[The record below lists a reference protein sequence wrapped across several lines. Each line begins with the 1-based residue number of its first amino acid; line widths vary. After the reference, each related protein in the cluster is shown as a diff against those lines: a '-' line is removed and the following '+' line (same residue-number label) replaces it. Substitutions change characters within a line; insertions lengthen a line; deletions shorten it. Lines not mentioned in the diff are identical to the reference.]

1 MGILLG
7 LLTAVTWGSSDFL
20 ARFTARRIGSLRT
33 TLYMQ
38 LVGLV
43 LLTISL
49 PWIGGWGH
57 LFDGSGWQPWA
68 WGVLA
73 GALNGISS
81 LSLYRSFEVGKLAVV
96 APLSASYPALTVAI
110 AVFTGEHL
118 SAMRAAGI
126 ALILAG
132 VIVVVRNEVEADTV
146 EQDHIEPHNVERE
159 CVAPDSVSVPSRAAP
174 KKKAASGIG
183 AAMISAV
190 GFGVLFWLLGNR
202 VVPRVG
208 FASTVWM
215 IRLTSSALCA
225 IVIVAMKQP
234 IALRRKD
241 SVWLWL
247 LGMGVL
253 DSGAFVLNNLGMQLE
268 QVSVVSVL
276 ASLYGAVTVLLST
289 VVLREKMSRWQWL
302 GVFAIFAGIAL
313 ISR

>member
-7 LLTAVTWGSSDFL
+7 LLTALSWGSSDFL

-43 LLTISL
+43 LLTIFL

-57 LFDGSGWQPWA
+57 LYDGSGWQPWA
-68 WGVLA
+68 WGALA
-73 GALNGISS
+73 GVLNGIST

-110 AVFTGEHL
+110 SVFTGEHL

-132 VIVVVRNEVEADTV
+132 VIVVVRGEVEADSGIAPSGVARHSVQLGSVAAASRSTL
-146 EQDHIEPHNVERE
+146 ER
-159 CVAPDSVSVPSRAAP
+159 
-174 KKKAASGIG
+174 KAASGIG
-183 AAMISAV
+183 AAMISAA
-190 GFGVLFWLLGNR
+190 GFGVLFWLLGNH

-215 IRLTSSALCA
+215 IRLTSSALTA
-225 IVIVAMKQP
+225 LVIVAMKQP
-234 IALRRKD
+234 ISLRRRD
-241 SVWLWL
+241 HVSLWL

-253 DSGAFVLNNLGMQLE
+253 DTGAFVLNNLGMELE

-289 VVLREKMSRWQWL
+289 VVLHEKMSRWQWL
-302 GVFAIFAGIAL
+302 GIIAIFAGIAL

>member
-7 LLTAVTWGSSDFL
+7 LLTALSWGSSDFL

-68 WGVLA
+68 WGALV
-73 GALNGISS
+73 GVLNGIST

-110 AVFTGEHL
+110 SVVTGEHL

-126 ALILAG
+126 AFILAG
-132 VIVVVRNEVEADTV
+132 VIVVVRGEVEPDDV
-146 EQDHIEPHNVERE
+146 EPDSGELDR
-159 CVAPDSVSVPSRAAP
+159 VAPLSRAAP
-174 KKKAASGIG
+174 ERKAANGIG
-183 AAMISAV
+183 AAMISAA

-215 IRLTSSALCA
+215 IRLTSSVLTAL
-225 IVIVAMKQP
+225 VIVAMKQP

-241 SVWLWL
+241 NVSLWL

-253 DSGAFVLNNLGMQLE
+253 DTGAFVLNNLGMQLE

-289 VVLREKMSRWQWL
+289 VVLHEKMSRWQWL
-302 GVFAIFAGIAL
+302 GIVAIFAGIVR

>member
-7 LLTAVTWGSSDFL
+7 LLTALSWGSSDLL

-43 LLTISL
+43 LLTIFL
-49 PWIGGWGH
+49 PRIGGSGH
-57 LFDGSGWQPWA
+57 LYDGSGWQPWA
-68 WGVLA
+68 WGALA
-73 GALNGISS
+73 GVLNGIST

-110 AVFTGEHL
+110 SVFTGEHL
-118 SAMRAAGI
+118 SVMRATGI

-132 VIVVVRNEVEADTV
+132 VIVVVRGEVEPESV
-146 EQDHIEPHNVERE
+146 E
-159 CVAPDSVSVPSRAAP
+159 PDSVAAPSRVAPAKRAAH
-174 KKKAASGIG
+174 GIG
-183 AAMISAV
+183 AAMISAA

-215 IRLTSSALCA
+215 IRLTSSALTA
-225 IVIVAMKQP
+225 LVIVAMKQP
-234 IALRRKD
+234 ISLRRKD
-241 SVWLWL
+241 NVSLWL

-253 DSGAFVLNNLGMQLE
+253 DTGAFVLNNLGMQLE

-289 VVLREKMSRWQWL
+289 VILREKMSHWQWL
-302 GVFAIFAGIAL
+302 GIVAIFAGIAL

>member
-7 LLTAVTWGSSDFL
+7 LLTELSWGSSDFL

-43 LLTISL
+43 LLTIFL

-68 WGVLA
+68 WGALA
-73 GALNGISS
+73 GLLNGIST

-110 AVFTGEHL
+110 SVFTGEHL

-126 ALILAG
+126 ALLLAG
-132 VIVVVRNEVEADTV
+132 VIVVVRGEVEADTGIAPSGV
-146 EQDHIEPHNVERE
+146 TPHSVQLGS
-159 CVAPDSVSVPSRAAP
+159 VAAPSRATLER
-174 KKKAASGIG
+174 KAASGIG

-215 IRLTSSALCA
+215 IRLTSSTLTAL
-225 IVIVAMKQP
+225 VIVAMKQP
-234 IALRRKD
+234 VSLRRKD
-241 SVWLWL
+241 NVSLWL

-253 DSGAFVLNNLGMQLE
+253 DTGAFVLNNLGMQL
-268 QVSVVSVL
+268 
-276 ASLYGAVTVLLST
+276 
-289 VVLREKMSRWQWL
+289 
-302 GVFAIFAGIAL
+302 
-313 ISR
+313 

>member
-7 LLTAVTWGSSDFL
+7 LLTALAWGSSDFL
-20 ARFTARRIGSLRT
+20 ARFASRRVGALRT

-43 LLTISL
+43 LLTIFL

-57 LFDGSGWQPWA
+57 LLDGSGWKPWA
-68 WGVLA
+68 WGALA
-73 GALNGISS
+73 GALNAIAT
-81 LSLYRSFEVGKLAVV
+81 LSLYRSFELGKLAVV

-118 SAMRAAGI
+118 TATRAAGI
-126 ALILAG
+126 AFILAG
-132 VIVVVRNEVEADTV
+132 IVVVARGEA
-146 EQDHIEPHNVERE
+146 QPHR
-159 CVAPDSVSVPSRAAP
+159 VATSPQ
-174 KKKAASGIG
+174 AASQRKASNGIT
-183 AAMISAV
+183 AALISAV

-215 IRLTSSALCA
+215 IRLTSSALTA
-225 IVIVAMKQP
+225 LVILVMKQP
-234 IALRRKD
+234 ISVSRKD
-241 SVWLWL
+241 SVSIWL
-247 LGMGVL
+247 LGMGLL
-253 DSGAFVLNNLGMQLE
+253 DTGAFVLNNRGMQLE

-276 ASLYGAVTVLLST
+276 ASLYGAVTVIFST
-289 VVLREKMSRWQWL
+289 VVLRERMSRWQWL
-302 GVFAIFAGIAL
+302 GIVAIFTGITL

>member
-7 LLTAVTWGSSDFL
+7 LLTALSWGSSDFL
-20 ARFTARRIGSLRT
+20 ARFASRRIGSLRT

-38 LVGLV
+38 LIGLV
-43 LLTISL
+43 LLTIFL

-57 LFDGSGWQPWA
+57 LFDGSGWKPWG
-68 WGVLA
+68 WGALA
-73 GALNGISS
+73 GVLNGIST
-81 LSLYRSFEVGKLAVV
+81 LSLYRSFEVGKLSVV

-110 AVFTGEHL
+110 SVFTGEHL
-118 SAMRAAGI
+118 TAMRAAGI
-126 ALILAG
+126 ALILVG
-132 VIVVVRNEVEADTV
+132 VIVVVRGEVEPD
-146 EQDHIEPHNVERE
+146 NVEPDNVE
-159 CVAPDSVSVPSRAAP
+159 PASIEPDSVSGPSPVAP

-183 AAMISAV
+183 AAMISAA

-215 IRLTSSALCA
+215 IRLTSSALTA

-241 SVWLWL
+241 SVSLWL

-253 DSGAFVLNNLGMQLE
+253 DTGAFVLNNLGMQLE
-268 QVSVVSVL
+268 QVSIVSVL

-302 GVFAIFAGIAL
+302 GIAAIFAGIAL